1 MSLLETLN
9 TDLKTAMKNRDKATL
24 ATVRML
30 KAAVTNERI
39 KLGHDLSEQDELA
52 VLATELKQRKESLVE
67 FEKANRE
74 DLVADLKGEI
84 AIVQHYLP
92 QPLSEAEVQDLVN
105 QVVTETGAQ
114 STRDFGKV
122 MKALMPQVKGR
133 ADGSLVNR
141 LVKAAL
147 TK

>member
-67 FEKANRE
+67 FEKAQRE

-84 AIVQHYLP
+84 AIVQRYLP
-92 QPLSEAEVQDLVN
+92 QPLSEAEVQTLVN
-105 QVVTETGAQ
+105 QVIAETGAQ
-114 STRDFGKV
+114 STKDFGKV

>member
-67 FEKANRE
+67 FEKADRE
-74 DLVADLKGEI
+74 DLVADLQGEI

-105 QVVTETGAQ
+105 QVVADTGAQ
-114 STRDFGKV
+114 STKDFGKV

>member
-114 STRDFGKV
+114 STKDFGKV